1 MQVFRS
7 SNLRYGPIVQRKKI
21 QMLTI
26 NSQET
31 HCVLR
36 SRRMARDINV
46 DRIKKLWILDL
57 VIQQGSLKKASLV
70 ARVSPSAI
78 SQTLTSLENSYGRP
92 LLVREKGSVT
102 PTQDALSLLE
112 IVRPAFD
119 VFERLKDMST
129 QSVPEISWLNFGT
142 YESIAIDLLP
152 GLIHSLKH
160 KLPNMRLGL
169 RVSRTSSLLTMVR
182 KGELCSALIAQV
194 DDLSR
199 FYVKDVAQDKL
210 GLFVSKNHP
219 IANMGAR
226 AIEEYGLG
234 SLTQAKDGLPLYF
247 TKFMKQFSLGRPN
260 ILSDSFETLRAGAA
274 AGSIVSVLPHR
285 VAARDNELLD
295 ISLLVSKSKKLKEE
309 GTHSIC
315 VVSQVSCDRE
325 ETDFIA
331 EEATRLL
338 ARR

>member
-1 MQVFRS
+1 
-7 SNLRYGPIVQRKKI
+7 
-21 QMLTI
+21 MLTFDTHH
-26 NSQET
+26 SQ
-31 HCVLR
+31 CMLKYKP
-36 SRRMARDINV
+36 MARDINV
-46 DRIKKLWILDL
+46 DQIKKLWILDL

-78 SQTLTSLENSYGRP
+78 SQTLTSLESSYGKP
-92 LLVREKGSVT
+92 LLIREKGSVT
-102 PTQDALSLLE
+102 PTQDALSILQ

-119 VFERLKDMST
+119 AFERLKDMSSE
-129 QSVPEISWLNFGT
+129 SVPEISWLNFGT

-152 GLIHSLKH
+152 GLLHSLKQ

-169 RVSRTSSLLTMVR
+169 RVCRTSSLLTMVR

-199 FYVKDVAQDKL
+199 FYVKDVAEDKL
-210 GLFVSKNHP
+210 GLFVAKNHP
-219 IANMGAR
+219 IAERGAH

-234 SLTQAKDGLPLYF
+234 SLTPGKDGLPLYF
-247 TKFMKQFSLGRPN
+247 TKFLKQFNLGRPS

-285 VAARDNELLD
+285 VAARDQDLID
-295 ISLLVSKSKKLKEE
+295 ISQLVSKTKKLKSD
-309 GTHSIC
+309 GLHRIC

-338 ARR
+338 SRP